1 MVGGLGLRHGTLP
14 WSGSLIHD
22 QFCRMRQLQL
32 SLRVTFNQDVV
43 MSLSLTTGQVTVL
56 VLSVIGIVV
65 LSYGLGVLVTQQRY
79 RKKVSERDNMLF
91 RYRTAIHEWRVWCNH
106 VHPVVGLIADHLEA
120 AGNGQVMNAGTP
132 NGTEACTISGHR
144 TQLCKL
150 LGVKER

>member
-1 MVGGLGLRHGTLP
+1 MVGGLGLRLGTLP
-14 WSGSLIHD
+14 WIDLMIHD

-43 MSLSLTTGQVTVL
+43 MLLSLTVGQVTVL

-120 AGNGQVMNAGTP
+120 VGNG
-132 NGTEACTISGHR
+132 
-144 TQLCKL
+144 
-150 LGVKER
+150 

>member
-1 MVGGLGLRHGTLP
+1 
-14 WSGSLIHD
+14 
-22 QFCRMRQLQL
+22 
-32 SLRVTFNQDVV
+32 
-43 MSLSLTTGQVTVL
+43 MSLSLTAGQVAVL
-56 VLSVIGIVV
+56 VLSIIGIVV

-79 RKKVSERDNMLF
+79 RKKVSERDTMLF

-120 AGNGQVMNAGTP
+120 AGNGQAMSAGTP

>member
-1 MVGGLGLRHGTLP
+1 MVGGLRLRHGTVP
-14 WSGSLIHD
+14 WIGLMIHD

-32 SLRVTFNQDVV
+32 SLSITFNQDVV
-43 MSLSLTTGQVTVL
+43 MSLSLTVGQVVVL

-79 RKKVSERDNMLF
+79 RKKVSERDVMLF

-106 VHPVVGLIADHLEA
+106 VHPVVGLTADHLEA
-120 AGNGQVMNAGTP
+120 AGNGQAMNAGTP
-132 NGTEACTISGHR
+132 NDTEACTISGHR
-144 TQLCKL
+144 TQLCKM

>member
-1 MVGGLGLRHGTLP
+1 MVGDLGLRLGTLP
-14 WSGSLIHD
+14 WIGLMIHD

-32 SLRVTFNQDVV
+32 SLHITFNQDVV
-43 MSLSLTTGQVTVL
+43 MSLSLTVGQVVVL

-65 LSYGLGVLVTQQRY
+65 LSYELGVLVTQQRY
-79 RKKVSERDNMLF
+79 RKKVIERDNMLF
-91 RYRTAIHEWRVWCNH
+91 RYRTAIHEWRVWCSH

-144 TQLCKL
+144 TQLFKM